1 MWGSSLLGRG
11 RGCGCGCGCDDDGGI
26 GMAVFVL
33 VGVCVFVCLCVC
45 VVVLAGML
53 VTGRG
58 RDVSGLALSYVPVH
72 TCCANLSP
80 DPPHFPQAKQKEL
93 DRRLVNNTRLRTGR
107 LAALFRL
114 QADVGAAVGGVPVH
128 LIADGPADFS
138 SGVVRHALWVFPRLI
153 Q

>member
-1 MWGSSLLGRG
+1 MVV
-11 RGCGCGCGCDDDGGI
+11 
-26 GMAVFVL
+26 AVVAVAVVMTMVVL
-33 VGVCVFVCLCVC
+33 AWPYLCWWVFVCLCVC

-107 LAALFRL
+107 LAALSRL